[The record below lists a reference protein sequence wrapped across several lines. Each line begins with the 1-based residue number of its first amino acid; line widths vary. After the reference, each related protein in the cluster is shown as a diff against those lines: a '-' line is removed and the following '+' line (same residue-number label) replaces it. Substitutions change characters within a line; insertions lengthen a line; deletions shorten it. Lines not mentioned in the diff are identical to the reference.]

1 MVTRVGLERWLSWH
15 GSPCAAWPPHPA
27 SRTCFWDLLG
37 HMFHLGGQERPL
49 RPYGVA
55 GGSFPP
61 LTRLAWVL
69 RLSNHKSPPYLP
81 APLLL
86 WTETRVTQV
95 D

>member
-1 MVTRVGLERWLSWH
+1 MAELAWL
-15 GSPCAAWPPHPA
+15 PKRPPHPA

-37 HMFHLGGQERPL
+37 HTFHLGGQERPL
-49 RPYGVA
+49 RPYGVV
-55 GGSFPP
+55 GGSFPA
-61 LTRLAWVL
+61 LTRLAWGL
-69 RLSNHKSPPYLP
+69 RLLNHKSPPYLP